1 NLSKG
6 EYEHLQS
13 MLYTAV
19 KEHGNVM
26 FADWGVTKQRTLI
39 GKAQRAG
46 LLGVTTA
53 IALEAALMELLGFT
67 YPPPPPLER
76 RSIKRTSKARSM
88 LPIFD
93 STISA
98 APRASGRRRRRVTK
112 VDRKHRKSS
121 APGLAIG
128 GNSQWDRATAEAER
142 SLKLPRSSSGVEVE
156 GWRKPSMILSRL
168 YYAMQEMILGDDT
181 RPSPKMHPSRSRQQQ
196 PSHNNTIIDVPS
208 RYYITLQLLL

>member
-1 NLSKG
+1 GVSK
-6 EYEHLQS
+6 
-13 MLYTAV
+13 
-19 KEHGNVM
+19 
-26 FADWGVTKQRTLI
+26 
-39 GKAQRAG
+39 
-46 LLGVTTA
+46 
-53 IALEAALMELLGFT
+53 LMELLGFT
-67 YPPPPPLER
+67 PPPPPPLER

-128 GNSQWDRATAEAER
+128 GNSQWDRATAEAKR
-142 SLKLPRSSSGVEVE
+142 SLKLPRSSSVVEVE

-181 RPSPKMHPSRSRQQQ
+181 RPSPKMHPSRLRQQQ
-196 PSHNNTIIDVPS
+196 
-208 RYYITLQLLL
+208 QQQQQQ